1 MSLHAPVEHIEGQQM
16 IGVRYDTLCGR
27 RVFAPTYRDA
37 EHLLATADDLDAPG
51 SGWDDYCTQCHR
63 EALRQRAAAGD
74 DTRGV

>member
-1 MSLHAPVEHIEGQQM
+1 MSLHAPTERIDGPHK

-37 EHLLATADDLDAPG
+37 EHLLATADDLPDGPA

-63 EALRQRAAAGD
+63 IALRQRESQP
-74 DTRGV
+74 